1 MIKTNLPVILLKGLI
16 LLPNQEVRVEL
27 TNPITK
33 KIINISKLYHD
44 DEVLIVCPLN
54 TLEENPD
61 INDLPNVGVT
71 GKIRSYIELPNGG
84 SRVVISGIERV
95 KVYNYVNYSNEDDIL
110 ESIVTPVSKVETDEI
125 EETAILR
132 KLMAELDNYINSTP
146 SISNSIMSQIKG
158 IVDLDKLTDIISNFI
173 PLTFEK
179 KLSLMLNTNPIDRA
193 KYLIRE
199 MSIEVAIGELEEK
212 LDRELKTELDEA
224 QKEFILKEK
233 IKVIREELGEKDN
246 KNIEAEEFER
256 KLNSLKCSIKV
267 RNKLKNEIEKYKMIP
282 ETSPELSVTR
292 NYIDYL
298 LRIPWNKKT
307 EDVTNLK
314 DIEESLNRTHHGLNE
329 AKERIIEYIA
339 VKDSMLKN
347 TSPIICLSGPPGVG
361 KTTFAESVANALG
374 KKFVKVSLGGLND
387 PSEIL
392 GHRRTYIGA
401 NPGKIISGLV
411 KCGVKN
417 PVFLLD
423 EIDKLTKDFRGDP
436 ASSLLEILDQNYNS
450 RFVDNYI
457 DEEVDLSEVLF
468 IVTANDIYNIPPALY
483 DRLEIININGY
494 TYDEKL
500 LIAKDYLIKE
510 SLKNNRIKE
519 TDLIFTDNII
529 KGIINNYTKEPGV
542 RELDRLINKVV
553 RKVITDYKKNKKK
566 IKSVTLKKEDI
577 TKYLGIPKFEEEN
590 IKIENTGEIK
600 ALACSSV
607 GGSTI
612 TIEALFND
620 GKGDIKSTGSIG
632 NVLEESIEVAL
643 SYIKSNLKTF
653 KIKEELLKNK
663 DLHINL
669 REGAVPK
676 EGPSAGLAITSVII
690 SELLGKKIPS
700 NISMTGEITLK
711 GDALKVGGI
720 KEKLIAATLNNINKV
735 YLPDS
740 NKSDVLEIDKNI
752 TNKLEIIYV
761 KNYKEI
767 FKDLFS

>member
-33 KIINISKLYHD
+33 KIVNISKLYHD

-54 TLEENPD
+54 SLEEEPD
-61 INDLPNVGVT
+61 VNDLPNVGVT

-84 SRVVISGIERV
+84 YRIVISGIERV

-110 ESIVTPVSKVETDEI
+110 ESIVTPIGKIETDEI

-132 KLMAELDNYINSTP
+132 KLMNELDNYINSSP
-146 SISNSIMSQIKG
+146 NISNSIMSQIKG
-158 IVDLDKLTDIISNFI
+158 IIDLDKLTDIISNFI
-173 PLTFEK
+173 PLNYEK
-179 KLSLMLNTNPIDRA
+179 KLSLMLNINPIERA

-199 MSIEVAIGELEEK
+199 MSIEIAIGDLEEK

-233 IKVIREELGEKDN
+233 IKVIREELGEKDS
-246 KNIEAEEFER
+246 KNLDAEELEK
-256 KLNSLKCSIKV
+256 KLANIKCSTKVKNKIKS
-267 RNKLKNEIEKYKMIP
+267 EIEKYKMIP

-298 LRIPWNKKT
+298 LRIPWDKKT

-314 DIEESLNRTHHGLNE
+314 DIENSLNKTHHGLSE
-329 AKERIIEYIA
+329 AKERIVEYIA
-339 VKDSMLKN
+339 VKDNLINNS
-347 TSPIICLSGPPGVG
+347 SPIICLAGPPGVG
-361 KTTFAESVANALG
+361 KTTFAESVASALG

-450 RFVDNYI
+450 KFLDNYI

-494 TYDEKL
+494 TFDEKL
-500 LIAKDYLIKE
+500 LIAKNYLIKKA
-510 SLKNNRIKE
+510 LKNNKIFDK
-519 TDLIFTDNII
+519 DLIFTDAII
-529 KGIINNYTKEPGV
+529 KEIINNYTKESGV

-553 RKVITDYKKNKKK
+553 RKIITEYKKNKKK
-566 IKSVTLKKEDI
+566 IKNITLKKEDI
-577 TKYLGIPKFEEEN
+577 IRYLGMPKYKDDVDE
-590 IKIENTGEIK
+590 IDSTGEIK
-600 ALACSSV
+600 ALACSSF
-607 GGSTI
+607 GGSII
-612 TIEALFND
+612 TIEALFNN
-620 GKGDIKSTGSIG
+620 GKGDIKTTGSVG
-632 NVLEESIEVAL
+632 NILEESIEVAL

-653 KIKEELLKNK
+653 KIKEESILNK

-676 EGPSAGLAITSVII
+676 EGPSAGLAITTVIL
-690 SELLGKKIPS
+690 SELLNKKVPS

-720 KEKLIAATLNNINKV
+720 KEKLIAATQNGIDKV
-735 YLPDS
+735 YIPYT
-740 NKSDVLEIDKNI
+740 NKLDVSEIDK
-752 TNKLEIIYV
+752 KLISKLKIIYV
-761 KNYKEI
+761 KNYI
-767 FKDLFS
+767 